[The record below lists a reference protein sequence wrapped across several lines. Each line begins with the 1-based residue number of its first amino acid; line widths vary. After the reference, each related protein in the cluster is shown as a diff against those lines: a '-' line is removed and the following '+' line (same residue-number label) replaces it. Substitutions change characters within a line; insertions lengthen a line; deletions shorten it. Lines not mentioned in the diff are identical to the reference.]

1 MMPKPIVRK
10 EWKPVLSLR
19 RVDIGEH
26 CNTDRTVLGRTVRS
40 NPPRHTPRSD
50 RSPKNG
56 PIFHL
61 TPLFQHEWRNQV
73 IRYIYLVD
81 GFKGRA
87 TTKPGHDIIA
97 KQMGLLLR

>member
-1 MMPKPIVRK
+1 MSIVTQ
-10 EWKPVLSLR
+10 
-19 RVDIGEH
+19 IGPFSEERSDLIYFA
-26 CNTDRTVLGRTVRS
+26 TPPDRTVRRRTVRS
-40 NPPRHTPRSD
+40 DLLRYTARSD

-61 TPLFQHEWRNQV
+61 TPLFQHQWRNQV